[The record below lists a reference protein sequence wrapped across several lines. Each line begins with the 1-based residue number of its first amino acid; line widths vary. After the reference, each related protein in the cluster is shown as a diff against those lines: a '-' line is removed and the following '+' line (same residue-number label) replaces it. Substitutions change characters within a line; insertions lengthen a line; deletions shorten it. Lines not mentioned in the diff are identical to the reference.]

1 VSHHFAQPSPAPGRD
16 TPQAATTAQESAP
29 AAKDAPGA
37 ASGSSSPFG
46 GQWMIF
52 VLFIPIVLMLLMS
65 RNQNKK
71 QKQLEE
77 SLKVGDKVVT
87 QSGLLGRISEM
98 DPRLVKLEIAPGV
111 KVEVLKSTVQ
121 GKYVPTE
128 DKAEKSDA
136 KDAKDAKEDKPQE
149 KKA

>member
-16 TPQAATTAQESAP
+16 APPAATTAQDSAP
-29 AAKDAPGA
+29 PAKDAPAG
-37 ASGSSSPFG
+37 GGGGMFG
-46 GQWMIF
+46 GNMMIF

-77 SLKVGDKVVT
+77 SLKVGDRVVT
-87 QSGLLGRISEM
+87 QSGLLGKISEM

-111 KVEVLKSTVQ
+111 KVEVLKATVQ
-121 GKYVPTE
+121 GKYAPAE
-128 DKAEKSDA
+128 DKADKT
-136 KDAKDAKEDKPQE
+136 DAKEDKPQE

>member
-1 VSHHFAQPSPAPGRD
+1 MSHHFAQPSPAPGRD
-16 TPQAATTAQESAP
+16 APPPAATTAQDSAP
-29 AAKDAPGA
+29 PAKDAAGGGGGA
-37 ASGSSSPFG
+37 LG

-71 QKQLEE
+71 QKQIEE

-87 QSGLLGRISEM
+87 QSGLLGRISDM